1 MTRTADAFGLLAC
14 VKERKIICE
23 NMKANN
29 LALLLIALSLSP
41 TCATLCWAD
50 QWTGNL
56 NVTSTHIEDDS
67 NVATIYLTTSQA
79 TVNPAGCTATD
90 GYEAD
95 DPITVQGMLAI
106 TLTAISLSSTVQI
119 YVSSTKC
126 LNNRPDI
133 LDLEVSSP

>member
-1 MTRTADAFGLLAC
+1 
-14 VKERKIICE
+14 
-23 NMKANN
+23 MKAGH
-29 LALLLIALSLSP
+29 LVPVLSALCFGGIY
-41 TCATLCWAD
+41 ATPVLAD
-50 QWTGNL
+50 QWTSNL

-90 GYEAD
+90 GYEAN

-106 TLTAISLSSTVQI
+106 TLTAISLSSTVEI

-126 LNNRPDI
+126 VNNRPDI
-133 LDLEVSSP
+133 LDLEMSSP